1 MAEDGKGG
9 PEGFGGGGGGESG
22 GGLSAAQR
30 LAGRM
35 DESAPLVSDAER
47 ARQAEARVRELEQ
60 QLAEVEKQLKE
71 AREMVDAVERRHQI
85 DLALLE
91 SDALDL
97 ETARLLTE
105 IAVDAMDEPDV
116 QAAIAELRRGKPF
129 LFRNG
134 APAAP
139 GGAWPAPGAMGA
151 AAGVNEGAGSLDS
164 AAASALRTGNRS
176 DLMRYLRER
185 RAAV

>member
-9 PEGFGGGGGGESG
+9 PEGFGGGGGGG
-22 GGLSAAQR
+22 DGAGGLTAAQR

-35 DESAPLVSDAER
+35 DESSLPVSEAER

-60 QLAEVEKQLKE
+60 QLAAVEKQLKD

-116 QAAIAELRRGKPF
+116 RAAIAELRRGKPF

-134 APAAP
+134 APP
-139 GGAWPAPGAMGA
+139 PVWPAPGAMGA
-151 AAGVNEGAGSLDS
+151 AGGAIDGAGSLDS